1 MITLLQQLFR
11 EYGAEQSN
19 ALRLRVRAMGT
30 HAVPALL
37 PSLRATEQAERIWAV
52 KLLGDIGDESA
63 LPVLLQALQNQ
74 KLELLERPYYVEAIA
89 RFSSADAIAMLQ
101 QLQDDPDTKVQR
113 IALRALERQKDTLKT
128 IPKPNNN
135 SLANNNS
142 SLTDAEFLRLFES
155 ATLPKKQWTHE
166 AHLRMA
172 YLYLRQT
179 PNIDALLPCIRERIQ
194 AYNLAQ
200 SNKNGYHETI
210 TVAFLH
216 IVQARMRSG
225 NAQTF
230 LVFKAENPGIFQS
243 TYLGRHYSEAIL
255 FAPEA
260 RLTFIPP
267 DREPL
272 PSA

>member
-1 MITLLQQLFR
+1 MTTLLQQLFR

-19 ALRLRVRAMGT
+19 ALRLRVRAMG
-30 HAVPALL
+30 ANAIPALL

-63 LPVLLQALQNQ
+63 LPVLQQALQTQ
-74 KLELLERPYYVEAIA
+74 KLEPLERPYYIEAIA
-89 RFSSADAIAMLQ
+89 RFSSADAIATLQ
-101 QLQDDPDTKVQR
+101 QLQTDSDPKVQR
-113 IALRALERQKDTLKT
+113 IIERALTRQKDTLKV
-128 IPKPNNN
+128 IKPMPKPDSNT
-135 SLANNNS
+135 
-142 SLTDAEFLRLFES
+142 LTDTEFLRQFE
-155 ATLPKKQWTHE
+155 ATTLPKKQWTHE

-172 YLYLRQT
+172 YLYLGQGQ
-179 PNIDALLPCIRERIQ
+179 NIEALLPCVRERIQ

-210 TVAFLH
+210 TIAFLR
-216 IVQARMRSG
+216 IVQSRMRRG

-230 LVFKAENPGIFQS
+230 AVFKAENPGIFQS

-255 FAPEA
+255 FSPEA
-260 RLTFIPP
+260 RQTFIPP

-272 PSA
+272 PSV